1 MKRTAL
7 LFSGQGAQHVGM
19 GRDLVDHHPEALALY
34 AQADELLQNDFSKV
48 CFDGPEGTLTDT
60 SYCQPALFV
69 HGLALLA
76 ILKKELPGFTFEATA
91 GLSLGEFTAH
101 TAAGHFTFTDGLR
114 LVATRGRLMQEACMA
129 TQGGMLT
136 LIGATEAQA
145 AELAAA
151 SGLQIANINCPGQIV
166 LSGEKKLIP
175 AAVDQA
181 KALGLKRVLSLNVAG
196 AYHSRLM
203 QLAQDG
209 LAPVLQV
216 TPVTCNAVATPANVT
231 GTFPATPE
239 DIRATLLT
247 QVTGSVRWQACVE
260 ALIARGIER
269 FIELGPGKVLAGMCK
284 RINPSIPCLSIG
296 THSELQQ
303 ALHELKT

>member
-19 GRDLVDHHPEALALY
+19 GKDLVEHAPEARILY
-34 AQADELLQNDFSKV
+34 ARADEILNNGFSSV
-48 CFDGPEGTLTDT
+48 CFEGPEATLTDT

-69 HGLALLA
+69 HGLALLGLIQKHA
-76 ILKKELPGFTFEATA
+76 PSFTFEATA

-101 TAAGHFTFTDGLR
+101 AAAGHFSFEDGLQ
-114 LVATRGRLMQEACMA
+114 LVAARGRLMQEACQA
-129 TQGGMLT
+129 TEGGMLT

-166 LSGEKKLIP
+166 LSGEKTLIP
-175 AAVDQA
+175 AAVEKG
-181 KALGLKRVLSLNVAG
+181 KALGLKRVLPLNVAG

-203 QLAQDG
+203 QSAQDG
-209 LAPVLQV
+209 LGSILE
-216 TPVTCNAVATPANVT
+216 ATPITPNALRTPSNVT
-231 GTFPATPE
+231 GEFAQTGPE
-239 DIRATLLT
+239 IRRHLLL

-260 ALIARGIER
+260 SLIQSGIER
-269 FIELGPGKVLAGMCK
+269 FVEIGPGKVLAGMCK
-284 RINPSIPCLSIG
+284 RINPDIPCLSIG
-296 THSELQQ
+296 THAELQTL
-303 ALHELKT
+303 LHELT